1 MKRWHWVALALLAL
15 ASVAAQ
21 FSAEA
26 HYAWERIPAFFAIY
40 GFVGCLLIIYV
51 SKWVGK
57 RFLQRDEDYYDRD

>member
-15 ASVAAQ
+15 ASVVAQ
-21 FSAEA
+21 LSAEA
-26 HYAWERIPAFFAIY
+26 HYVWERIPAFFAIY
-40 GFVGCLLIIYV
+40 GFIGCLLIIYV